1 MNTVYIDAVALWSSQ
16 LGDWASAVPAL
27 RGEAVPEPAVPA
39 RPTPALLPANERRR
53 APDTVAVSM
62 EVAARACADAGL
74 APGTVASVFASTH
87 GDLAITD
94 YMCATLAQAPD
105 TLSPTKFH
113 NSVHNA
119 AAGYWSIATGCMAPY
134 TAVSAWRH
142 TFAAGLV
149 ETLAQV
155 HAEHRPVLLA
165 AYDVESRGPLATV
178 VPSDGMLA
186 CALIVVPAPSE
197 RSIARLDWRVS
208 QGEGAI
214 KPEARSAAGRALRGN
229 AMADC
234 VALLEL
240 LASGRGGGLRYGLG
254 PALVLELELAV
265 DVLTAAPQGAVTT
278 AST

>member
-1 MNTVYIDAVALWSSQ
+1 MNTVYIDAVALWSSR
-16 LGDWASAVPAL
+16 LADWPSAAPAL
-27 RGEAVPEPAVPA
+27 RGETVPEAAVPA

-74 APGTVASVFASTH
+74 APGNVASVFASTH

-94 YMCATLAQAPD
+94 YMCATLAEAPD
-105 TLSPTKFH
+105 TLSPIKFH

-142 TFAAGLV
+142 TFAAGLL

-155 HAEHRPVLLA
+155 CAERRPVLLV
-165 AYDVESRGPLATV
+165 AYDVESKGPLATV
-178 VPSDGMLA
+178 VPSEGMLA
-186 CALIVVPAPSE
+186 CALAVVPAASE
-197 RSIARLDWRVS
+197 RSIAR
-208 QGEGAI
+208 
-214 KPEARSAAGRALRGN
+214 
-229 AMADC
+229 DC
-234 VALLEL
+234 VPLLEV
-240 LASGRGGGLRYGLG
+240 LASARGGGLRYGLG

-265 DVLTAAPQGAVTT
+265 DSPAAARRSSAMAAP
-278 AST
+278 S